1 MASIMLVYP
10 SRTGCDRRMYF
21 PRNNRLWPTASAT
34 VRGAAAAAALLT
46 VVLCLSSPRDAGAQE
61 FVSPPPPPPAIRV
74 EPPSEAEDRGRF
86 EIREADVQNMSG
98 VYFLDATIDYR
109 LSSEA
114 RDALQS
120 GVPLTIRLEVELLN
134 NRRLWWD
141 NEDAALRQL
150 YQLEYHA
157 LSERYTVQNVNSG
170 DQASFSTL
178 HAALSFL
185 GRVNHLPIL
194 DAALLDPERSYDLR
208 VRAVLDVEQ
217 FPGPLRLLAFWR
229 RDWSL
234 GSDWYRW
241 RLQGD

>member
-1 MASIMLVYP
+1 
-10 SRTGCDRRMYF
+10 MYS
-21 PRNNRLWPTASAT
+21 PRNNRFWPAAAVW
-34 VRGAAAAAALLT
+34 VRGATVAAALL
-46 VVLCLSSPRDAGAQE
+46 LAALSVGTPRYASAQE
-61 FVSPPPPPPAIRV
+61 FVSPPPPPPPIRV
-74 EPPSEAEDRGRF
+74 EPPSQDDDRGRF
-86 EIREADVQNMSG
+86 EVREANVELMSG
-98 VYFLDATIDYR
+98 VYFLNATIDYR

-114 RDALQS
+114 RDALES

-141 NEDAALRQL
+141 NQDAALRQL
-150 YQLEYHA
+150 YQVEYHA

-170 DQASFSTL
+170 DQASFATL
-178 HAALSFL
+178 FAALSYL

-194 DAALLDPERSYDLR
+194 DAALLDPEHSYDLR